1 MFVCKSIIV
10 VLCACVFLV
19 EAFSSSIS
27 SSSSTSSITADVII
41 YSANAAGIAAGIA
54 AASSGNHSVYIFEP
68 LTMIGGMAVAGGVGL
83 MNNEGGVY
91 GQGLGG
97 QWCAL
102 NGDAYNSSG
111 KPNCFPEM
119 HIGEASFWK
128 MINATTNLS
137 ISLGCHLISVD
148 HSSACVTSATFLCND
163 GTTITANG
171 KAFIDASYDGDLMI
185 LAGVS
190 HTSGRE
196 SSIEYNESLAGVSV
210 VDHSNEAFGNLDIN
224 PYWPDGSLL
233 TGISSEPLPPSGTGD
248 DRLMAFSYFICAAEM
263 NSGKAISWPR
273 PDGYNASDFEL
284 LRRVIAKYIEL
295 NKTFELQDFS
305 EYQAYSTPPNITK
318 LLLCCGRAPI
328 NMDQPDLN
336 RGWATATY
344 EERLEMEAA
353 HRYYLLGSLYFMA
366 NDSNVNN
373 YTRYAISRWGMCSD
387 EYVNNNNFPPQLY
400 IRISNRMK
408 GVEFLTQNN
417 LWGPRN
423 NSIAVGRWDFDQHT
437 ESRRAVVDP
446 KNSSRFYVINEGY
459 FRLGFGP
466 TGQQNWYDL
475 PYGAICPKVGEA
487 NNLLVP
493 VALSASSVAYSSTRI
508 EQMYVDAG
516 AAAGVAIALALET
529 SGNGKTD
536 DTSTTTCPGLSV
548 VLQNVNVTQ
557 VQDELVLRYKQR
569 IHGP

>member
-1 MFVCKSIIV
+1 MFACQSFIV
-10 VLCACVFLV
+10 VACVFLV
-19 EAFSSSIS
+19 ESLTA
-27 SSSSTSSITADVII
+27 SSSSTSITADVII

-54 AASSGNHSVYIFEP
+54 ASSSGKHSVYIFEP

-91 GQGLGG
+91 GQGIGG

-102 NGDAYNSSG
+102 NGEAYNSSD

-128 MINATTNLS
+128 MINATSNLTL
-137 ISLGCHLISVD
+137 SLGCHIIGVD
-148 HSSACVTSATFLCND
+148 HSSACIASATFLCND
-163 GTTITANG
+163 DTTITAYG

-185 LAGVS
+185 LSNVS

-196 SSIEYNESLAGVSV
+196 SSQEYNESLAGVSV

-233 TGISSEPLPPSGTGD
+233 NGISSEPLPPSGTGD

-263 NSGKAISWPR
+263 NSGKATSWPR

-295 NKTFELQDFS
+295 NKTFELEDFS

-318 LLLCCGRAPI
+318 LLLCCGRAPL

-353 HRYYLLGSLYFMA
+353 HRYYLLGSLFFMS
-366 NDSNVNN
+366 NDPSVNN

-387 EYVNNNNFPPQLY
+387 EYVNNNNFPPQIY

-446 KNSSRFYVINEGY
+446 KNSSRSYVINEGY

-475 PYGAICPKVGEA
+475 PYGAICPQVGEA

-529 SGNGKTD
+529 SENGKTD
-536 DTSTTTCPGLSV
+536 TSSTTCPGLKIA
-548 VLQNVNVTQ
+548 LQNVNVTE